1 MQQPPIL
8 KRQINVSR
16 FQTYREIVA
25 ERFPDM
31 LMNEQ
36 ILFEWEIDM
45 NDNINTTNSDI
56 KYYRLGYMERT
67 NEGIVWKTRYEYGS
81 IEDIKQTFL
90 GSVV

>member
-1 MQQPPIL
+1 MQQQPPIL
-8 KRQINVSR
+8 KRQINVSK
-16 FQTYREIVA
+16 FQTYREIVS

-45 NDNINTTNSDI
+45 NDNINTNDI
-56 KYYRLGYMERT
+56 KYYKLGYMEST
-67 NEGIVWKTRYEYGS
+67 NEGIVWKTRYEYGR
-81 IEDIKQTFL
+81 IEDIKRTFA

>member
-8 KRQINVSR
+8 KRQIDVSR
-16 FQTYREIVA
+16 FKTYLEIVV
-25 ERFPDM
+25 ERFPNM
-31 LMNEQ
+31 LMNEK

-45 NDNINTTNSDI
+45 NNNINDTDSDI

-67 NEGIVWKTRYEYGS
+67 NEGIVWETRYEYGR
-81 IEDIKQTFL
+81 IEDIKRTFT